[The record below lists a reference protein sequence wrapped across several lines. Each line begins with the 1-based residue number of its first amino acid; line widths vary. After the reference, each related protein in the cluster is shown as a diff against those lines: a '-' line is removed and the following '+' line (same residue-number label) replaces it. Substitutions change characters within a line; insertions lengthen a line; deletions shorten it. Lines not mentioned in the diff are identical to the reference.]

1 MYNTFE
7 SMINTYVQKIKLK
20 MSLIW
25 GFEYR
30 GRDLEDV
37 VGEK

>member
-7 SMINTYVQKIKLK
+7 SIKNTYVQKIKIK
-20 MSLIW
+20 MSLIYV
-25 GFEYR
+25 FKYR

-37 VGEK
+37 VK